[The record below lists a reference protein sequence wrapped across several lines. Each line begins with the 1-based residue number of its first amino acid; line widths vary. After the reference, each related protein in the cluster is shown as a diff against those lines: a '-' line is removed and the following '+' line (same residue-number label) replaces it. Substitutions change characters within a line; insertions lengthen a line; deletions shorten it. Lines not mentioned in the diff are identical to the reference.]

1 MIRVTTNGT
10 LRGYRSNLTR
20 SSITLNNAR
29 DKVLTQSNYTSYAED
44 PAAATQAFKLRRSYS
59 RVSMQLD
66 STGTLNS
73 KFSAACDA
81 LKSIKSDL
89 ADGQAK
95 ISALAGLD
103 DSTASGRQPL
113 GQVLGSAAEAIVQVM
128 NSRYGS
134 SFIFGGKDSLGDAP
148 FQLETAPSGVK
159 YLTYRGVR
167 VDAAE
172 KLEDGVTDNPEYLKL
187 KAMAGEESYVDI
199 GSGLSEDANGELIS
213 SSAFNGALS
222 GISFIGYGVD
232 EDGDPKNMASIML
245 KLSDIFKRCDPDT
258 GAWASD
264 EDQQAA
270 DRLTNKLTDSI
281 SEITNQ
287 WTALDGRTTYLTTNT
302 ERLSLLATNLNEQIL
317 GVEQADLASAITDF
331 SWAQYCYNAALKVG
345 NGILSQS
352 LIDYMN

>member
-20 SSITLNNAR
+20 STATLNTAR
-29 DKVLTQSNYTSYAED
+29 NKVLTQSNYTSYAED
-44 PAAATQAFKLRRSYS
+44 PAAATQAFKLRRSFS
-59 RVSMQLD
+59 RVSAQME
-66 STGTLNS
+66 STEKLYS

-95 ISALAGLD
+95 ISALAGLND
-103 DSTASGRQPL
+103 PTASGRQPL
-113 GQVLGSAAEAIVQVM
+113 GEVLGSAAESIVQIL
-128 NSRYGS
+128 NSQYGS
-134 SFIFGGKDSLGDAP
+134 SFIFGGKDSLGEAP
-148 FQLETAPSGVK
+148 FELVTGSGGNS

-167 VDAAE
+167 VDAKE
-172 KLEDGVTDNPEYLKL
+172 GTPEYEKL

-199 GSGLSEDANGELIS
+199 GSGLTEDANGELIT

-222 GISFIGYGVD
+222 GLSFVGYGVD
-232 EDGDPKNMASIML
+232 EDGDPKNMASIMM
-245 KLSDIFKRCDPDT
+245 KLSAIFKRCDSES

-270 DRLTNKLTDSI
+270 ERLTNKLTDSI
-281 SEITNQ
+281 DEITNQ
-287 WTALDGRTTYLTTNT
+287 WTALDGRTTYLTTSTN
-302 ERLSLLATNLNEQIL
+302 RLSLLSTNLNEQIL
-317 GVEQADLASAITDF
+317 GIEQVDLASAITDF

-345 NGILSQS
+345 NSILSQS